1 MNMKKNVL
9 ALLVFFTGFT
19 IIVNAQDKATVD
31 RLAAYAIKDTTKG
44 WKTSGLIGLTF
55 GQTSLTN
62 WAAGGDN
69 TVTGDLTVNLT
80 ANYLNN
86 KWFWDNNLMGEF
98 GLVNSSANDYWQK
111 AADQLNLTSIV
122 GRNLTDKWAF
132 SALLNFR
139 TQFAKGHNYPDTDH
153 YISTFMAPAYGDL
166 ALGFTYKP
174 NPKYTLFLSPLAE
187 RATFVLNDSLSNIGA
202 FGVDPGD
209 KIKWA
214 TGAYLMAST
223 NQTLAANLSL
233 ISTLDM
239 FTPYNSN
246 FGNVNINWNL
256 LLNYK
261 FHKLFTAT
269 LNTTLRYYDSEIGKV
284 QFKEILGLGLTYTF

>member
-1 MNMKKNVL
+1 MKKAKL
-9 ALLVFFTGFT
+9 LLLVTIFGFINT
-19 IIVNAQDKATVD
+19 LSAQEKGTVD
-31 RLAAYAIKDTTKG
+31 KLAAYAVKDTLTG
-44 WKTSGLIGLTF
+44 WKTSGLVGLAF

-62 WAAGGDN
+62 WTAGGDN
-69 TVTGDLTVNLT
+69 TITGDLTVNLT
-80 ANYLNN
+80 ANFLND

-98 GLVNSSANDYWQK
+98 GLVSSSANDYWQK

-122 GRNLTDKWAF
+122 GRSLTNRWAF
-132 SALLNFR
+132 SALLNFK
-139 TQFAKGHNYPDTDH
+139 TQFTKGYNYPDTDH

-174 NPKYTLFLSPLAE
+174 SPKYTFFLSPLAE

-202 FGVDPGD
+202 FGIDPG
-209 KIKWA
+209 KKVKWE

-223 NQTLAANLSL
+223 NQALATNLSL
-233 ISTLDM
+233 ISSLDM
-239 FTPYNSN
+239 FTPYNTD
-246 FGNVNINWNL
+246 FGKVNINWNL

-261 FHKLFTAT
+261 FNKLFTAT
-269 LNTTLRYYDSEIGKV
+269 LNTTLRYYDAEIGKV

>member
-1 MNMKKNVL
+1 MQKKILV
-9 ALLVFFTGFT
+9 VFFVFVIGFIT
-19 IIVNAQDKATVD
+19 VTNAQKKETVD
-31 RLAAYAIKDTTKG
+31 RLSVYAVKDTLKG
-44 WKTSGLIGLTF
+44 WKTSGLVGLTF

-80 ANYLNN
+80 ANYLNH
-86 KWFWDNNLMGEF
+86 KWFWDNNLLGEF

-111 AADQLNLTSIV
+111 AADQLNFTSIA
-122 GRNLTDKWAF
+122 GRSISTHWAF
-132 SALLNFR
+132 SALLNFK
-139 TQFAKGHNYPDTDH
+139 TQFTEGYNYPNTEN

-166 ALGFTYKP
+166 ALGFAYKP
-174 NPKYTLFLSPLAE
+174 NSKYTVFFSPLAE

-209 KIKWA
+209 KIKWE
-214 TGAYLMAST
+214 TGAFLLASSK
-223 NQTLAANLSL
+223 QTLAENLSL
-233 ISTLDM
+233 ISSLDM
-239 FTPYNSN
+239 FTPYNED
-246 FGNVNINWNL
+246 FGKVNINWNL

-261 FHKLFTAT
+261 FHKMFTAT
-269 LNTTLRYYDSEIGKV
+269 LNTTFRYYDAEVRKV

>member
-1 MNMKKNVL
+1 MKKTI
-9 ALLVFFTGFT
+9 LLLILVISATGL
-19 IIVNAQDKATVD
+19 INAQKKATVD
-31 RLAAYAIKDTTKG
+31 QLAAYAVKDTTKG

-69 TVTGDLTVNLT
+69 TITGDLTVNLR
-80 ANYLNN
+80 ANYLND
-86 KWFWDNNLMGEF
+86 KWFWDNNFMGEF

-111 AADQLNLTSIV
+111 AADQLNLTSVV
-122 GRNLTDKWAF
+122 GRSLTSKWAF
-132 SALLNFR
+132 SALFNFK
-139 TQFAKGHNYPDTDH
+139 TQFSKGYNYPDTEN

-166 ALGFTYKP
+166 ALGFSYKP
-174 NPKYTLFLSPLAE
+174 NAKYSVFISPLAE
-187 RATFVLNDSLSNIGA
+187 RATLVLNDSLSNIGS

-209 KIKWA
+209 KIKLE
-214 TGAYLMAST
+214 TGAFLMAST
-223 NQTLAANLSL
+223 NQKLAENLSL

-239 FTPYNSN
+239 FTPYNSD

-269 LNTTLRYYDSEIGKV
+269 LNTTLRYYDAEVQKV

>member
-1 MNMKKNVL
+1 MKSKNL
-9 ALLVFFTGFT
+9 LLLVFITGF
-19 IIVNAQDKATVD
+19 VSVLSAQEKATVD
-31 RLAAYAIKDTTKG
+31 QLAAYAVKDTLKG
-44 WKTSGLIGLTF
+44 WKTSGLVGLTF

-69 TVTGDLTVNLT
+69 TVTGDFTVNLT
-80 ANYLNN
+80 ANYLND
-86 KWFWDNNLMGEF
+86 KWFWDNNLMAEF

-111 AADQLNLTSIV
+111 AADQLNFTSIV
-122 GRNLTDKWAF
+122 GRNLTKKWAF
-132 SALLNFR
+132 SALLNFK
-139 TQFAKGHNYPDTDH
+139 TQFAKGYNYPDTEH

-174 NPKYTLFLSPLAE
+174 DPKYTIFLSPLAE
-187 RATFVLNDSLSNIGA
+187 RATFVLNDSLSDIGA
-202 FGVDPGD
+202 LGVDPGE
-209 KIKWA
+209 KIKWE

-223 NQTLAANLSL
+223 NQTLATNLSL

-239 FTPYNSN
+239 FTPYNSD
-246 FGNVNINWNL
+246 FGKVNINWNL

-269 LNTTLRYYDSEIGKV
+269 LNTTVRYYDSEISKV
-284 QFKEILGLGLTYTF
+284 QLKEILGLGLTYTF